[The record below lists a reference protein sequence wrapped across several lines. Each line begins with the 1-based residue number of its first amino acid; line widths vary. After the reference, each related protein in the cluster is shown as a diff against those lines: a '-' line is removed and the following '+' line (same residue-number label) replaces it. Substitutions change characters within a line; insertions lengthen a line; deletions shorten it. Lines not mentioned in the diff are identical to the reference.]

1 DFDVRCKGDLAELAA
16 DSTVVSALMPAASGE
31 EEPVVDPLAAQLLG
45 RFLSQ
50 DPNESPDGH
59 NRMKHL
65 GGGGSVICDAADKHV
80 HPSTFTSHPRE
91 LDFEPVRPPQLTICP
106 FMCARRMWIEVMLP
120 RGLQQRLQKH
130 LGRSE
135 GPCLSDNLGQVPE
148 VNQASAP
155 VNTEDGQAHVSE
167 HAQLDRLLDIVQKLG
182 EDFSDSQLAVRL
194 IVIRRLVR
202 CGRYTLTVYLDPAR
216 RKAVLQLQPSVQ
228 QFQNYQLHLQLGRH
242 AAKCSQIHLLRVLLE
257 DRGFKKSIHDLN
269 SYQSELF
276 ELGIYPENVAEQDQ
290 GQQQSQPAFILDDLR
305 NEEPISFRIRK
316 WIHKHSRW
324 QDWKDKNLTKI
335 QESSQETQVQWECTE
350 TPSFR
355 LLPKDERLL
364 LPDSEEKHIAE
375 QKFYIHAVGA
385 SNWREFVSYFKQKV
399 QTTHRLKREQEFSF
413 LRVPQP

>member
-1 DFDVRCKGDLAELAA
+1 
-16 DSTVVSALMPAASGE
+16 M
-31 EEPVVDPLAAQLLG
+31 LLKSLNYKSYKPSLHFIFPFG
-45 RFLSQ
+45 SRFL
-50 DPNESPDGH
+50 G
-59 NRMKHL
+59 K
-65 GGGGSVICDAADKHV
+65 
-80 HPSTFTSHPRE
+80 
-91 LDFEPVRPPQLTICP
+91 
-106 FMCARRMWIEVMLP
+106 
-120 RGLQQRLQKH
+120 
-130 LGRSE
+130 
-135 GPCLSDNLGQVPE
+135 

-276 ELGIYPENVAEQDQ
+276 DAGLFLGMIFNYYGLIPCTIPRKHKEFNCCGALSLSQELGIYPENVAEQDQ

-305 NEEPISFRIRK
+305 NEEPISLPVCYTGTLSALSLKSFCNVTCLQVPRRIE
-316 WIHKHSRW
+316 
-324 QDWKDKNLTKI
+324 Q
-335 QESSQETQVQWECTE
+335 SS
-350 TPSFR
+350 
-355 LLPKDERLL
+355 
-364 LPDSEEKHIAE
+364 I
-375 QKFYIHAVGA
+375 
-385 SNWREFVSYFKQKV
+385 
-399 QTTHRLKREQEFSF
+399 
-413 LRVPQP
+413 